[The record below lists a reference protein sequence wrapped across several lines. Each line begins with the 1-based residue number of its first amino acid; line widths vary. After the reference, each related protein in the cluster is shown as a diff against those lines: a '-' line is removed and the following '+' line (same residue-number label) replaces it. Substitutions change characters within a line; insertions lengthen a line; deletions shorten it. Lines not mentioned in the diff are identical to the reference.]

1 MGRFTQGTASTCSI
15 ICITIHHFLNKS
27 QPYSLSIYF
36 AKNFDIIRTQESS
49 FKRYNVYNDVL
60 TRSMYFKLYLS
71 ENLNNTD

>member
-36 AKNFDIIRTQESS
+36 AKTLALSGLRRVRLNDIT
-49 FKRYNVYNDVL
+49 YNDVL
-60 TRSMYFKLYLS
+60 TRSVYFKLYLS